1 MRRSIRGFN
10 RPGFSVSAASILL
23 VLALAGCTATP
34 PKAIEP
40 TQSSDVAGPQGR
52 IVRGSVVDDELR
64 PLAGAAI
71 THLGGTSNTTS
82 DANGTFLV
90 DGLPRAKEILLQAR
104 HSIYRAQTL
113 SVNLEFVA
121 EAEVRFVLGGGP
133 GPAGYHVT
141 NVTKGIIMCQVAA
154 GSHHGSPGFYKYSCR
169 DVIGDVGG
177 LSDERVLVPVDPGVT
192 VVIVELVWEPQTQA
206 ADVMGL
212 TVYASTNEEELLIG
226 SLHSF
231 PGGHYV
237 SMKASTAALQSAKS
251 RGGNIESFVHVDPGT
266 LDEHIPNAGVV
277 IEQEFTLYTTAFY
290 GEIPP
295 PVWSALDEIE
305 A

>member
-1 MRRSIRGFN
+1 MREAQVGSN
-10 RPGFSVSAASILL
+10 RPGFSLSAAAILL
-23 VLALAGCTATP
+23 IVALAGCTAAP
-34 PKAIEP
+34 PKAIEATETAP
-40 TQSSDVAGPQGR
+40 AGPNGR
-52 IVRGSVVDDELR
+52 VARGSVVDEELR

-71 THLGGTSNTTS
+71 THLGGTSNATS
-82 DANGTFLV
+82 DDNGSFV
-90 DGLPRAKEILLQAR
+90 MDGLPRSKEILLQAR
-104 HSIYRAQTL
+104 HPLYRAQTL
-113 SVNLEFVA
+113 SVNLEFIA
-121 EAEVRFVLGGGP
+121 ETTVRFVLGGGP
-133 GPAGYHVT
+133 GPPGYHVT
-141 NVTKGIIMCQVAA
+141 NITQGIIMCQVAA

-169 DVIGDVGG
+169 DVLGDAGG

-192 VVIVELVWEPQTQA
+192 VVIVELVWTPQSQA

-212 TVYASTNEEELLIG
+212 TVYASTTEEELLIG
-226 SLHSF
+226 ALHSF

-277 IEQEFTLYTTAFY
+277 VEQEFTLYTTAFY

-295 PVWSALDEIE
+295 PVWSALDQVET
-305 A
+305 

>member
-1 MRRSIRGFN
+1 MRAATRGAN
-10 RPGFSVSAASILL
+10 RPGFSLSAAAVLL
-23 VLALAGCTATP
+23 VVVLAGCTSAP

-40 TQSSDVAGPQGR
+40 TPTDETGPNGR

-64 PLAGAAI
+64 PLPGAAI
-71 THLGGTSNTTS
+71 THLGGTSNATS
-82 DANGTFLV
+82 SENGTFV
-90 DGLPRAKEILLQAR
+90 MDGLPRAKEILLQAR
-104 HSIYRAQTL
+104 HSSYRAQTL

-121 EAEVRFVLGGGP
+121 EADVRFVLGGGP

-141 NVTKGIIMCQVAA
+141 NITNGIIMCQVAA

-169 DVIGDVGG
+169 DVLGDTGG
-177 LSDERVLVPVDPGVT
+177 LSDERVLVPVQPGVT
-192 VVIVELVWEPQTQA
+192 VVIVELVWTPQTQA

-226 SLHSF
+226 ALHSF

-266 LDEHIPNAGVV
+266 LDEHVPNAGVV

-295 PVWSALDEIE
+295 PVWSALDEVE